1 MQRHWSGNAYE
12 TYQIT
17 DPEKSDYLDFG
28 ACFPPEQFTNLV

>member
-17 DPEKSDYLDFG
+17 DPESRIIWTLG
-28 ACFPPEQFTNLV
+28 RVFP